1 MDASRRLWP
10 RSDLRAGDADR
21 QAVVSELQR
30 HYVEGRLTSEELG
43 ERVSQALNSR
53 TFGELATLLA
63 DLPQLSEGVAPHDL
77 RDPADEPTPMPWHAH
92 WSSPSFGLV
101 LVLLGVVA
109 MLLFLFA
116 IPGGRFGMF
125 PWPLLIWG
133 FFIFGR
139 PSGRR
144 RF

>member
-30 HYVEGRLTSEELG
+30 HYVEGRLTSDELG
-43 ERVSQALNSR
+43 ERVSHALNAR
-53 TFGELATLLA
+53 TFGDLATLLS
-63 DLPQLSEGVAPHDL
+63 DLPPISDG
-77 RDPADEPTPMPWHAH
+77 PATQDQPVQSPQWHTTWFEPSM
-92 WSSPSFGLV
+92 GLV
-101 LVLLGVVA
+101 LVLLAVVA
-109 MLLFLFA
+109 MFLLLFA
-116 IPGGRFGMF
+116 MPGMRLGFF

-133 FFIFGR
+133 VFIFGR
-139 PSGRR
+139 PRGRR